1 MATIKEIAQRTGFS
15 QATVSR
21 LLNGDPTL
29 SVREGPRRTIIRAGK
44 RRSRL
49 QHAGQTHR
57 RSSQG
62 RIA

>member
-29 SVREGPRRTIIRAGK
+29 SVREGTRRKIIQASEDLGYSMQTK
-44 RRSRL
+44 RS
-49 QHAGQTHR
+49 